1 MKKKYF
7 LKTAKERQQII
18 YKGISI
24 RLSGDF
30 SAVTQQ
36 VRSEGYLKWWNGK
49 TYNQEHATQKGC
61 HSFAKEK
68 KFYSQT
74 KGKRIQNHKSSL
86 TVNVEGTC
94 LAGENKEG
102 TTRNTKITNRKAHW

>member
-1 MKKKYF
+1 MNKKYF

-36 VRSEGYLKWWNGK
+36 VRSEGYDMFKVMKWKNLQPR
-49 TYNQEHATQKGC
+49 T
-61 HSFAKEK
+61 
-68 KFYSQT
+68 
-74 KGKRIQNHKSSL
+74 
-86 TVNVEGTC
+86 
-94 LAGENKEG
+94 
-102 TTRNTKITNRKAHW
+102 